1 MTAASR
7 QTTVFALTAAVLILA
22 GAGCLL
28 AGAADIP
35 AGAILD
41 IITGH
46 GSGNQA
52 WDYIVLET
60 RLPALATAALAGMAL
75 SVAGLLMQTTF
86 DNPLAGPSILGIS
99 AGSSLG
105 VAIVIM
111 ALGAV
116 VGLWSRAAVVAG
128 ALAGALAVM
137 LLLTVMSAL
146 LRSSTMLL
154 IVGILIG
161 YLASSAISLLNFFAT
176 RESVHTFVIWGLG
189 SFGGVT
195 STELPAFAALTA
207 APTLLSALYAKAL
220 NALLL
225 GERYAASAGVSIR
238 ATRRGLLLLSGAL
251 TAVVTAWCGP
261 VGFIGLV
268 VPHIARLA
276 LHTSDH
282 RRLLPASALIGAA
295 VGVVCLLACIAP
307 GLRGIIPLNA
317 VTPVIGVPVIIY
329 IIVRRRSIF
338 YFN

>member
-7 QTTVFALTAAVLILA
+7 QTTVFALTTAVLILA

-128 ALAGALAVM
+128 ALAGALAVL

-207 APTLLSALYAKAL
+207 APALLSALYAKAL

-251 TAVVTAWCGP
+251 TAVVTARCGP

-307 GLRGIIPLNA
+307 GPRGIIPLNA